1 MHLHVL
7 RIDRL
12 WSMSADNSN
21 SVEEAICPFCG
32 LLCDDI
38 NVTKSASKYSI
49 DAHGCRISESRYRGA
64 LNSEILQPQLHG
76 NPVDYEIAIQEAATL
91 ISASN
96 SPVVAGMMTD
106 VAGSRAALELA
117 DRTGAVI
124 DHHHNAAYHRNNSRL
139 QTYGGYLTTL
149 SEARNRADLIVLFG
163 SELLVQ
169 FPRLLEKLNAFHS
182 PVYSAA
188 QKRTLAV
195 VGKHRAEIEELPEN
209 STFIECD
216 SQQAGL
222 IANAVRSNIENRNR
236 PALDLEFVSSDTID
250 SLTKLIMDADYP
262 VLAWCASNYDNPLGD
277 LVVDSLVRLIDSI
290 NKRKRCAGLMLTQS
304 PSTVTVNQVATWQC
318 GNPTALSFASGSP
331 EHHPEFHSLHS
342 VVKRGNCDLILW
354 LGGLEDEVSLP
365 ETAVPKIVIAR
376 SDSGNSDLFIPVG
389 IPGVHHDAHL
399 FRTDVAVSLY
409 LRALQGDSL
418 PSTAEVISSIL
429 QKLENK

>member
-1 MHLHVL
+1 M
-7 RIDRL
+7 
-12 WSMSADNSN
+12 
-21 SVEEAICPFCG
+21 
-32 LLCDDI
+32 
-38 NVTKSASKYSI
+38 
-49 DAHGCRISESRYRGA
+49 
-64 LNSEILQPQLHG
+64 
-76 NPVDYEIAIQEAATL
+76 AIQEAATL
-91 ISASN
+91 ISESN

-182 PVYSAA
+182 PKYSAA

-195 VGKHRAEIEELPEN
+195 VGRNCAELKELPEN

-216 SQQAGL
+216 PQQAGL

-236 PALDLEFVSSDTID
+236 PALDLEFVSSDAIN
-250 SLTKLIMDADYP
+250 SLTKLVMDADYP
-262 VLAWCASNYDNPLGD
+262 VLAWCAANYDNPLGD
-277 LVVDSLVRLIDSI
+277 LVVDSLVRLIDSV

-331 EHHPEFHSLHS
+331 EHHPEFHSLNS
-342 VVKRGNCDLILW
+342 VVKRGNCDLIYGSEAWKTKSAFLNQQFPRS
-354 LGGLEDEVSLP
+354 SLQDRIQEMRIYSFPSAFP
-365 ETAVPKIVIAR
+365 EFIMTLIYSVRMSRYLFTFAHCKVIRFLLPPK
-376 SDSGNSDLFIPVG
+376 
-389 IPGVHHDAHL
+389 
-399 FRTDVAVSLY
+399 
-409 LRALQGDSL
+409 
-418 PSTAEVISSIL
+418 
-429 QKLENK
+429 